1 MREPNYGIRVLR
13 MCQLTSLAAAAAVLS
28 LSIAACTDRPDTP
41 LETTV
46 QITFRG
52 DVELH
57 PGLLNSAPDCVTRVL
72 VTRVHASWRRYE
84 AVAMIA
90 VPPGTWQI
98 TFGDVPIDEAVR
110 IRVNDKNWCDRTATG
125 AVLAEVTANGVPLV
139 QNTTT
144 PGSTGGEEPGFAFTV
159 DASGRVEQ

>member
-1 MREPNYGIRVLR
+1 MREQNYGIRVLR
-13 MCQLTSLAAAAAVLS
+13 MCQLASLAAAAPVLS
-28 LSIAACTDRPDTP
+28 LSIAACADRPDTP
-41 LETTV
+41 RETRV

-57 PGLLNSAPDCVTRVL
+57 PGLLDSVPDCVTRVL
-72 VTRVHASWRRYE
+72 VTRVHASWQRYE

-90 VPPGTWQI
+90 VPPGMWQI
-98 TFGDVPIDEAVR
+98 TFDDVPIDEAVR
-110 IRVNDKNWCDRTATG
+110 LRINDKNWCDRTATG

-144 PGSTGGEEPGFAFTV
+144 PGGEEPGFAFTV

>member
-1 MREPNYGIRVLR
+1 MREQNYGNRVLR
-13 MCQLTSLAAAAAVLS
+13 MCRLASLAAAAPVLS
-28 LSIAACTDRPDTP
+28 LSIAACADRPDTAR
-41 LETTV
+41 EIRV

-57 PGLLNSAPDCVTRVL
+57 PGLLNSVPDCVTRVL
-72 VTRVHASWRRYE
+72 VTRVHASWHRYE

-90 VPPGTWQI
+90 VPPAMWLI
-98 TFGDVPIDEAVR
+98 TFDDVPIDEAVR
-110 IRVNDKNWCDRTATG
+110 IRINDKNWCDRTPTG
-125 AVLAEVTANGVPLV
+125 AVLAEVTANGVPLA

-144 PGSTGGEEPGFAFTV
+144 PGPNGGEEPGFAFTV

>member
-1 MREPNYGIRVLR
+1 MRAQNYGIRVLR
-13 MCQLTSLAAAAAVLS
+13 LCRTASLAAAVPVLG
-28 LSIAACTDRPDTP
+28 LSIAACADRPDTP
-41 LETTV
+41 RETRV

-57 PGLLNSAPDCVTRVL
+57 PGLLDSVPDCVTRVL
-72 VTRVHASWRRYE
+72 VTRVHASWQRYE

-90 VPPGTWQI
+90 VPPAMWQI
-98 TFGDVPIDEAVR
+98 TFDDVPIDEAVR
-110 IRVNDKNWCDRTATG
+110 IRINDKNWCDRTPTG
-125 AVLAEVTANGVPLV
+125 AVLAEVTANGVPLA

-144 PGSTGGEEPGFAFTV
+144 PGPNGGEEPGFAFTV